1 MMAIMMKV
9 LEYLLVIVV
18 WKVLGDWSRLEYGD
32 QRHHRNVVVDD
43 VCGVLAIVVPWS
55 PSCLQLVLIVVVV
68 GHLLLVPNLR
78 VRAITFGRRW
88 YL

>member
-55 PSCLQLVLIVVVV
+55 PSCLQLVLIIRKDGIVD
-68 GHLLLVPNLR
+68 G
-78 VRAITFGRRW
+78 FQMDSRRQTS
-88 YL
+88 